1 MYEEYWWQ
9 TSSFFQWI
17 VYREQL
23 KREAIEAL
31 FSDEPNSP
39 DEIDDFD
46 VEEDDIS
53 FENSQIDSNEDY
65 EDDILCE
72 ENLVN
77 LSESEDSEERKI

>member
-1 MYEEYWWQ
+1 MKSTDDKPHY
-9 TSSFFQWI
+9 FFNES
-17 VYREQL
+17 RAA
-23 KREAIEAL
+23 KTRAIEAL
-31 FSDEPNSP
+31 FGDEPNSP

-53 FENSQIDSNEDY
+53 FENSQTDSKEDY

>member
-1 MYEEYWWQ
+1 M
-9 TSSFFQWI
+9 TNLIIFSMNRLS
-17 VYREQL
+17 RAA
-23 KREAIEAL
+23 KTRAIEAL
-31 FSDEPNSP
+31 FGDEPNSP

>member
-1 MYEEYWWQ
+1 MNRLSRAAK
-9 TSSFFQWI
+9 T
-17 VYREQL
+17 R
-23 KREAIEAL
+23 AIEAL
-31 FSDEPNSP
+31 FGDESNSP

-53 FENSQIDSNEDY
+53 FENSQTDSKEDY